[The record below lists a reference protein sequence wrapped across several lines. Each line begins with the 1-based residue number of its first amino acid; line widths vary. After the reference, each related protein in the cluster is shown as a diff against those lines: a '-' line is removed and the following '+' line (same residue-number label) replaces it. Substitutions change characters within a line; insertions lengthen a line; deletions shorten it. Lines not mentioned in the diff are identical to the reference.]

1 MLRVERH
8 LLGPRWYLLGQRVH
22 EYQLGL
28 AIRAANG
35 VLLASEL
42 VGISPITE
50 ISALLGGW
58 LVAKDWRDVFPGKR
72 DTAAWRLGIHKP
84 PDPPA
89 WQDSE
94 TS

>member
-28 AIRAANG
+28 AILAANG

-42 VGISPITE
+42 VGVSRATE
-50 ISALLGGW
+50 ASALLGGW
-58 LVAKDWRDVFPGKR
+58 LVVKDWRDLFPGKR
-72 DTAAWRLGIHKP
+72 DTAAHRRIGIHRP
-84 PDPPA
+84 PADPPA
-89 WQDSE
+89 PR
-94 TS
+94 